1 MSNLEVGDDWLFAV
15 GVKVFEQ
22 EGKVI

>member
-22 EGKVI
+22 EGVVI